1 LRLSAGRLRSGSR
14 GTSVL
19 AQAAG
24 LAFLAALTPTAVL
37 VGAVYLGSANPRKTS
52 LSYLA
57 GAVIMSV
64 VMAVIVVVALHA
76 GHLNQPHQ
84 RTPRYGLRLGLG
96 IVALAG
102 SAVMARRKSRS
113 AGRASKKPGLMSRLT
128 NRPAPLTAFV
138 TGLIIFAPSVTFI
151 AAVQV
156 IATAKESTAVIAGS
170 LALIVAI
177 DVLGVWVP
185 YVFYL
190 IAPDLTTRKL
200 KAMDRWL
207 SAHKRVLLVG
217 GLAVAGVILTLN
229 GVLGLAG
236 VV

>member
-1 LRLSAGRLRSGSR
+1 M
-14 GTSVL
+14 L

-24 LAFLAALTPTAVL
+24 LAFLAALTPAAVL
-37 VGAVYLGSANPRKTS
+37 VTALYLGSANPRKTS
-52 LSYLA
+52 LFYLA
-57 GAVIMSV
+57 GAVVMSV
-64 VMAVIVVVALHA
+64 VMGVIVILALHA
-76 GHLNQPHQ
+76 GHLDHPHQ

-96 IVALAG
+96 IAALASG
-102 SAVMARRKSRS
+102 VVMSRRKPKPPSV
-113 AGRASKKPGLMSRLT
+113 SKKPGLMSRLT
-128 NRPAPLTAFV
+128 TRPAPLTAFV

-156 IATAKESTAVIAGS
+156 IATAKESDPALAGS

-185 YVFYL
+185 FALYL

-200 KAMDRWL
+200 KAFDKWL
-207 SAHKRVLLVG
+207 SAHKKGLLVG

-229 GVLGLAG
+229 GILGLAR

>member
-1 LRLSAGRLRSGSR
+1 M
-14 GTSVL
+14 L

-37 VGAVYLGSANPRKTS
+37 IAAAYLGSASPRKTS

-57 GAVIMSV
+57 GAVVMSV
-64 VMAVIVVVALHA
+64 VMGVIVIVALHE
-76 GHLNQPHQ
+76 GHLNLPRQ

-102 SAVMARRKSRS
+102 SVVMARRKPRPV
-113 AGRASKKPGLMSRLT
+113 GRAGKKPGLMSRLMT
-128 NRPAPLTAFV
+128 RPAPLTAFV

-156 IATAKESTAVIAGS
+156 IATSKASDAVIAGS

-190 IAPDLTTRKL
+190 IAPELTTRKL
-200 KAMDRWL
+200 KSFDRWL

-217 GLAVAGVILTLN
+217 GLLVAGVILTLN
-229 GVLGLAG
+229 GVLGLTG